1 MKRIKVIGR
10 ANITDENGKLKSDEE
25 LRAFITS
32 QLAQR
37 EQYYMQAKHVFDVS
51 LLDNFEKIHASVAQ
65 LRELLDL

>member
-1 MKRIKVIGR
+1 MLCAHLKMGKIKRPLL
-10 ANITDENGKLKSDEE
+10 EGKSGEE